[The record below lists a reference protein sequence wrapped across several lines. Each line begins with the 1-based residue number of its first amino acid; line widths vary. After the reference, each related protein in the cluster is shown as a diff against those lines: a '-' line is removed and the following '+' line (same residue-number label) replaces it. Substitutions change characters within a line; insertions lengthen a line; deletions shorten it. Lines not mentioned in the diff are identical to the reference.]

1 MKKPGVLLLMVAAA
15 TAFAAV
21 SCASGT
27 TTGTNTGTSPG
38 AITTTTSGTPV
49 GTGTGTSTSGFD
61 APDYAAATARSLA
74 QTASPQSQGIFVS
87 GVGRVSIV
95 PDLALLRLGI
105 QVTDTSVSVAHA
117 RAAEAML
124 AVSNAVKAA
133 GVEGKDIQTQRFSI
147 QPMYRWEEVLSD
159 RGFRTNEQV
168 LDGYQVTNSVV
179 VKVRDLDAV
188 STIVDG
194 VAKAGGDDVR
204 IDGISFTVEDST
216 DAKAQA
222 RAAAMRD
229 AVSRAQQLATAA
241 GIALGKPISIT
252 ESGGFQDPISSFSDG
267 SRGLAMV
274 ESSSVSTPIEAGE
287 LEVVVNVSA
296 VFAIP

>member
-1 MKKPGVLLLMVAAA
+1 MKKPGALLTLVSVLAV
-15 TAFAAV
+15 FAAI
-21 SCASGT
+21 SCSSGT
-27 TTGTNTGTSPG
+27 TNGPDAGASPS
-38 AITTTTSGTPV
+38 ATTTSSGTPAS
-49 GTGTGTSTSGFD
+49 TGNGTSVFD
-61 APDYAAATARSLA
+61 APEYAAATARSLA
-74 QTASPQSQGIFVS
+74 QTASPQAQGIFVS
-87 GVGRVSIV
+87 GIGRVNIA

-105 QVTDTSVSVAHA
+105 EVTDQSISVAHA
-117 RAAEAML
+117 RAAGAML
-124 AVSNAVKAA
+124 AVSNAVKAT
-133 GVEGKDIQTQRFSI
+133 GVEDKDIQTQRFSI
-147 QPMYRWEEVLSD
+147 QPMYRWEEVVSD

-241 GIALGKPISIT
+241 GISLGKPISIT
-252 ESGGFQDPISSFSDG
+252 ESGGFQDPISSFSDR
-267 SRGLAMV
+267 SMGLAAA
-274 ESSSVSTPIEAGE
+274 ESASVSTPIEAGE